1 MSNTELYK
9 LSIKLSMLPWLGKY
23 YQVLLVLLTKS

>member
-1 MSNTELYK
+1 MSNTEFY
-9 LSIKLSMLPWLGKY
+9 KLSMLPWLGKY